1 LFEVINV
8 LHYFSLC
15 CDAHSVWVSDWFF
28 QLFELH
34 HFEDVG
40 WQKHSDLLPVVGLV
54 FKQQDDRAKRIMVYD
69 EGNRYF
75 HLIILNKCTQINI
88 FPIDFIVI
96 GVENFSLYFCE
107 N

>member
-1 LFEVINV
+1 
-8 LHYFSLC
+8 
-15 CDAHSVWVSDWFF
+15 
-28 QLFELH
+28 
-34 HFEDVG
+34 
-40 WQKHSDLLPVVGLV
+40 VVGLV